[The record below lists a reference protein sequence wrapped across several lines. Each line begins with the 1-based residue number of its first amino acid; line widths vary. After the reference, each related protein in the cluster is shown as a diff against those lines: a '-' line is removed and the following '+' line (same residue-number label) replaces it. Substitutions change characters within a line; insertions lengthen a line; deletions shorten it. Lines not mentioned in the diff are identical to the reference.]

1 MGVTMETRNKGKRT
15 QRRAHRD
22 DDVELLA
29 RPRNIG
35 QPKCPS
41 SIPRFFFGNA
51 KLRPKPLGKKLKLLS
66 TQKVEGT
73 HKSSA
78 PHLFG
83 SLLLKVR
90 AKVRAKG
97 SGTRPR
103 GFYYFLDPKSKAARL
118 GYSTLTL
125 RKRTGHAVRPELR
138 TKEEMSYAV
147 GQVDPV
153 HLRCALPKC
162 GAKFGAMNPVTRK
175 QYTAAHFV
183 IDHPT
188 DKVASWTSSRLQ
200 GFHAAQ
206 LKAGTAQ
213 LLCLFCNAKKSAAD
227 SVTYTPLKK

>member
-1 MGVTMETRNKGKRT
+1 MGVTMETRNKGERT

-29 RPRNIG
+29 RPRNIAR
-35 QPKCPS
+35 PPCPS
-41 SIPRFFFGNA
+41 SIPRFFFPNA

-66 TQKVEGT
+66 TRKVEGT

-78 PHLFG
+78 PHLLG
-83 SLLLKVR
+83 SLLLMVENKDKR
-90 AKVRAKG
+90 NG
-97 SGTRPR
+97 PS
-103 GFYYFLDPKSKAARL
+103 FSYFLDPKSKAARL

-125 RKRTGHAVRPELR
+125 RRRTGHAVRPELR

-147 GQVDPV
+147 GQVDPA

-206 LKAGTAQ
+206 LEAGTAQ